1 MFSSVVSYF
10 LLTWINQKL
19 CPALKHLSVTR
30 ALIGHIWAN
39 VYLMWMTEIN
49 FILYYPCF
57 FISPQWWV
65 LMLTVG
71 VTIPVILGLWAVMYC
86 CCGFVCASMC
96 VCVCVHVAM
105 GVVMNDWPHTQSA
118 QSAGPKLL
126 YHLRSN
132 QPTVYSVLCA
142 SITTVGKTHPES
154 SRLAE
159 CKIHRFVKSL
169 CKCSVS

>member
-1 MFSSVVSYF
+1 MFSSVISYF

-30 ALIGHIWAN
+30 AN
-39 VYLMWMTEIN
+39 VYLMWMTEMN
-49 FILYYPCF
+49 FILYYPYVF
-57 FISPQWWV
+57 FISKQWWV

-71 VTIPVILGLWAVMYC
+71 VTILVILGLWAVMYC
-86 CCGFVCASMC
+86 CCGFDTVCASVC

-105 GVVMNDWPHTQSA
+105 GVVMNDWPHAHTQSA

-126 YHLRSN
+126 CHLRSN
-132 QPTVYSVLCA
+132 QPTVYSVFCA
-142 SITTVGKTHPES
+142 SITAVGKTHPES

-169 CKCSVS
+169 CKCTVS